1 MPMVN
6 GSCLVLGV
14 TSSRGSVILWIGK
27 EDPSGGGVDDIID
40 MIFED
45 IPSYTAT
52 TLARLTLRNLRTYG
66 TYYFYY
72 DITHPCTVQVYTLTR
87 FVGRYG
93 YCYTYFSSLYCKVR
107 SQILRFI
114 TYDTL

>member
-40 MIFED
+40 MIFR
-45 IPSYTAT
+45 YT
-52 TLARLTLRNLRTYG
+52 
-66 TYYFYY
+66 F
-72 DITHPCTVQVYTLTR
+72 I
-87 FVGRYG
+87 YG
-93 YCYTYFSSLYCKVR
+93 YDAS
-107 SQILRFI
+107 
-114 TYDTL
+114 TLNAT